1 MSHLSKINFRFANL
15 AVLAKLTFFFALTTL
30 VSAKNNFAQ
39 PPAPADL
46 PLIKVGIIGLD
57 TSHSIAFTEAL
68 NAKNPDPNL
77 TQCRVVAAYPN
88 GSADIKSSVER
99 IPAYTE
105 KIKSLGVEVVDSID
119 ELLKRCDA
127 VLLETNDGRPHLEQ
141 LIPCLKAGKRT
152 FVDKPVA
159 GSLSDAIKMFAL
171 SKELKVPFFT
181 SSALRFSKTNQSARA
196 GEFGKIKSAWA
207 TSPASVEATHP
218 LLYWYG
224 IHGVE
229 SLFTLMGPG
238 CEKVTCEKVDGKIVA
253 RGVWSDGRVGEFRE
267 GSGYVGKV
275 VTDKGE
281 FDVGNFD
288 GYKPL
293 VVEIVRFFRNGEV
306 PVSPEESLEIYAF
319 MSAAEESLK
328 NNGREVSLKTLL
340 MPQ

>member
-1 MSHLSKINFRFANL
+1 MSHLTSIKLSLPSFANF
-15 AVLAKLTFFFALTTL
+15 AKLALLFTVALTIYSGQ
-30 VSAKNNFAQ
+30 VQAQESASSDKTI
-39 PPAPADL
+39 
-46 PLIKVGIIGLD
+46 IKVGIIGLD
-57 TSHSIAFTEAL
+57 TSHSIAFAEAL
-68 NAKNPDPNL
+68 NAKEPEPALVN
-77 TQCRVVAAYPN
+77 CRVVAAYPQ
-88 GSADIKSSVER
+88 GSKDIKSSVER
-99 IPAYTE
+99 IPGYTE

-119 ELLKRCDA
+119 ELLKRCDC

-159 GSLSDAIKMFAL
+159 GSYDDAVKMFAL
-171 SKELKVPFFT
+171 SKETKVPFFT
-181 SSALRFSKTNQSARA
+181 SSALRFSKTNQAARA
-196 GEFGKIKSAWA
+196 GEYGKIKSAWA

-229 SLFTLMGPG
+229 SLFTVMGSG

-275 VTDKGE
+275 TTDKGE
-281 FDVGNFD
+281 FDVGSFD

-293 VVEIVRFFRNGEV
+293 VVEIVKFFRTGEV

-328 NNGREVSLKTLL
+328 SGGKEVSLK
-340 MPQ
+340 